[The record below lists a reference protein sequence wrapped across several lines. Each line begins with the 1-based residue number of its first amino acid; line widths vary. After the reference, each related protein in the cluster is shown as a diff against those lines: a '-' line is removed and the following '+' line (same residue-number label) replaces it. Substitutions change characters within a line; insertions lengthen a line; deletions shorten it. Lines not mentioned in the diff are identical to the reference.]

1 MSRKGVVVLLGMCVG
16 LFLASGLAEG
26 AAATKI
32 KVVVENAAIRLN
44 PSLDSEAI
52 EENVAVDTVFTSDN
66 KVGEW
71 SEVKFK
77 TQLSVEVVGYIHE
90 MYVEVVSEGASQ
102 PAPQP
107 AAYRDEPTG
116 MATRGGG
123 GMGLAIRPNLRIGG
137 MFASLQPGYDWEYS
151 FLYYGEDFVIR
162 DSVANGS
169 GFGFDAEF
177 GLFVIPY
184 VEITAGF
191 GMASK
196 GLTGT
201 YGLDVPNAYLWN
213 DIATDTVTQTVNY
226 KANFLSF
233 GLNFYPMP
241 DGRISPFLG
250 LGGCSVSATM
260 DLMEDI
266 TYTDTYTFPSYR
278 HSIRINEVMISNEK
292 LSKFGFYFRG
302 GVKFLIS
309 PMFYVFAQ
317 GKFIM
322 AKVEVEHLLA
332 QYFSD
337 ANPLSINLGGF
348 FGGIGL
354 GISF

>member
-1 MSRKGVVVLLGMCVG
+1 MSRKSVVLVVG
-16 LFLASGLAEG
+16 IFVCLFLAADLVAG
-26 AAATKI
+26 AATTKI
-32 KVVVENAAIRLN
+32 KVVVENAAVRLN

-52 EENVAVDTVFTSDN
+52 EENVAVDTVFTSEK

-71 SEVKFK
+71 YEVKFK
-77 TQLSVEVVGYIHE
+77 TQLGVDVVGYIHE
-90 MYVEVVSEGASQ
+90 MYVEVLAGEA
-102 PAPQP
+102 AQP
-107 AAYRDEPTG
+107 AAQPVTYRDEPAR
-116 MATRGGG
+116 MSAPGGG
-123 GMGLAIRPNLRIGG
+123 LSIKPGIRLGG
-137 MFASLQPGYDWEYS
+137 MFASLSPGYDWEYS
-151 FLYYGEDFVIR
+151 FLYYGEDYYIR
-162 DSVANGS
+162 DSLANGS

-191 GMASK
+191 SMASK

-201 YGLDVPNAYLWN
+201 YGLDVPNVYLWD
-213 DIATDTVTQTVNY
+213 DIATDTETATVNY
-226 KANFLSF
+226 KANFISF

-241 DGRISPFLG
+241 HGRISPFIG

-266 TYTDTYTFPSYR
+266 SYTDTYTWPSYR
-278 HSIRINEVMISNEK
+278 HTIEITDVALSNEK

-317 GKFIM
+317 GKYIL
-322 AKVEVEHLLA
+322 AKVEVDHLLSE
-332 QYFSD
+332 YID
-337 ANPLSINLGGF
+337 DLETLSINLGGF
-348 FGGIGL
+348 FAGFGL